1 MERDQDPVTDGE
13 IAAVQA
19 EMAEQQQEIREA
31 LAGDFGGE
39 PEDYSAK
46 NYFRGLGD
54 EDPGE
59 VVPDGGD

>member
-1 MERDQDPVTDGE
+1 MTDEE

-31 LAGDFGGE
+31 LAEDLGGE
-39 PEDYSAK
+39 PEDYSAE
-46 NYFRGLGD
+46 NCFGRLGD

-59 VVPDGGD
+59 VAPDGGD